1 MKPLTL
7 GVAEIA
13 KVLEFDRNPIP
24 LGMALP
30 AVTDADLNAA
40 RDWLDDPGIG
50 QTVGDSVL
58 DLSFHSYVL
67 RIGDWTA
74 VIDTGLGNGKRR
86 GAPIAFAD
94 GLDTP
99 YLARLAALGITPDA
113 VDAVLCTHLHFDHV
127 GWNTSLTDGRW
138 LPTFPRARYVF
149 SRRDFEYFAAGGDPV
164 SSAAFDDS
172 VLPVIQAGQA
182 DLVADCHVVLD
193 DGRTRVW
200 LESAAGH
207 TPGNMVIR
215 LDSEGQ
221 GAIFSGDVIHHPLQ
235 LVRPELSLAVEERPE
250 AAAKVRSDL
259 LANVAST
266 GTGPGTLLCTA
277 HFRGA
282 SAGHVSRSAGGY
294 RWHPWP

>member
-1 MKPLTL
+1 MKPLPL
-7 GVAEIA
+7 GAASIER
-13 KVLEFDRNPIP
+13 VLEFDRNPVP
-24 LGMALP
+24 LAMALP
-30 AVTDADLNAA
+30 AVTDADLDAA

-50 QTVGDSVL
+50 KTVGESVL

-86 GAPIAFAD
+86 AAPIAFA
-94 GLDTP
+94 GELNTP
-99 YLARLAALGITPDA
+99 YLARLAALGIAPDA

-127 GWNTSLTDGRW
+127 GWNTSLTGGRW

-172 VLPVIQAGQA
+172 VLPVAQAGQA
-182 DLVADCHVVLD
+182 DLVADGHVVFD

-215 LDSEGQ
+215 LGSGGQ
-221 GAIFSGDVIHHPLQ
+221 AAIFSGDVIHHPLQ

-259 LANVAST
+259 LAAVAST
-266 GTGPGTLLCTA
+266 DAGTGTVLCTA

-282 SAGHVSRSAGGY
+282 SAGRVTRFAGGY